1 VNEDKVTVI
10 VPAAGKGIR
19 MNHSL
24 PKQFLPI
31 GGKPILAHT
40 LLNLN
45 RIPDVD
51 SIIVVVNEGR
61 IRWCREKVV
70 NRFGIE
76 KVKKVIKGGSTR
88 QQSVSNGLKS
98 LEESTRIVV
107 IHDGARPFITVD
119 ILRRVVD
126 KAKRYGAAIC
136 AIPVQD
142 TLKKVADNTQVES
155 TSNRNSLWLVQTP
168 QAFLSSLLLKAYEKA
183 LTDGYE
189 GTDDSA
195 VVERLPHPVKIV
207 EGSPLNIKVTT
218 PQDLILAEA
227 ILERG
232 EW

>member
-1 VNEDKVTVI
+1 MNEDKVTVI

-61 IRWCREKVV
+61 IRWCREEVV

>member
-1 VNEDKVTVI
+1 MNEDKVTVI